1 MRLAAFALL
10 FLSACADFPVLDD
23 TITDA
28 DRAADFPE
36 LVNVG
41 PILAQTGRARSDDA
55 AQAAFQSRLAAL
67 QARADRLRRLDI

>member
-28 DRAADFPE
+28 DRAANFPE
-36 LVNVG
+36 LINVS
-41 PILAQTGRARSDDA
+41 PLLAQSQSTQSHDTANS
-55 AQAAFQSRLAAL
+55 AFASRLAAL
-67 QARADRLRRLDI
+67 KARAERLRRLDI